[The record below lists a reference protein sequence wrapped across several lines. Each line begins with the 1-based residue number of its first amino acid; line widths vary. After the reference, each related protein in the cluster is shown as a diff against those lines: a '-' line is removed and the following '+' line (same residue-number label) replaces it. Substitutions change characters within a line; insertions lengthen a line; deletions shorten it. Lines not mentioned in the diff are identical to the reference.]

1 MEKNILIVEDKEATL
16 RMLEKLIKE
25 DVGGVAV
32 FLARDYESALRE
44 AFLRNI
50 DVFLIDIVLDTAV
63 TDASGMRFAKR
74 VREDENYLFTPIIFI
89 TGLEDPRLY
98 AYKELHSFGYIE
110 KPFAKENVVELVKD
124 ALRYQPRIREDEN
137 VYFPK
142 DGILIAVKLSEI
154 IYAEVQSHSLYI
166 RLLNER
172 IEIPHMTIKKF
183 AALTQRKGFIQCSR
197 NTIINKRFIKNVD
210 MVNRYISFRECGEQV
225 GIGTVYKKK
234 VYQELMDV

>member
-16 RMLEKLIKE
+16 RMLEKLIRE

-44 AFLRNI
+44 AVLRNI

-124 ALRYQPRIREDEN
+124 ALRYQPRVREDEN
-137 VYFPK
+137 VYFPN

-183 AALTQRKGFIQCSR
+183 AVLTQRKGFIQCSR
-197 NTIINKRFIKNVD
+197 NTVINKRFIKNVD
-210 MVNRYISFRECGEQV
+210 MVNRYISFKECKEQV